1 MKPSPAFKKVLQ
13 NYLVECAKNDSL
25 FAANYLKS
33 NKSLDDCI
41 TYILNT
47 VQKSGYSCLAD
58 DEVYNMAI
66 HYYDEDTIEVGKP
79 VSCKAIVNQHV
90 ELTEEEK
97 QQERNTFN
105 KPNIQSYPVKKTAK
119 AKREEA
125 NLKQL
130 SLF

>member
-1 MKPSPAFKKVLQ
+1 MKPSPVFKQVFQ
-13 NYLVECAKNDSL
+13 NYLVEYAKSDSL

-47 VQKSGYSCLAD
+47 IQKSGYNCLTD

-79 VSCKAIVNQHV
+79 VSCKVVVNQHV

-97 QQERNTFN
+97 QQERNIFN
-105 KPNIQSYPVKKTAK
+105 KPKIQSYPVKKTAK